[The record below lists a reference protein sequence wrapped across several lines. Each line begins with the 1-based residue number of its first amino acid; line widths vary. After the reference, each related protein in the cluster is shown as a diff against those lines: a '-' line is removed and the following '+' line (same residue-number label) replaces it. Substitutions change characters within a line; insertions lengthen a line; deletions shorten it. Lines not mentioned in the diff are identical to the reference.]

1 MHRQKHF
8 DLGYDDEEDVPLH
21 RKQPF
26 GAGLKRKRV
35 EFVPAQEPDELAV
48 GTISSGDAM
57 EGVMAGDLY
66 ASIVM
71 GSASDKTA
79 YPSHDRPG
87 GFGKSD
93 EEPKPST
100 PICYLCSLPITTSVR
115 EHQASLAHQVS
126 VAHSHPPSALDR
138 SRMGLRTLAAQGWN
152 PDARIGLGREG
163 EGMRFPITATA
174 KEDNLGIGATQI
186 RRDADAKAQEK
197 PTKPLS
203 KKERKALEKKERERA
218 ERLQREIFGRV
229 DVERYLGSGGGGS
242 K

>member
-1 MHRQKHF
+1 MQRQKHF
-8 DLGYDDEEDVPLH
+8 DLGYDDEDDVPLH

-35 EFVPAQEPDELAV
+35 EFVPAREPDELAV
-48 GTISSGDAM
+48 GTISDGDAM

-71 GSASDKTA
+71 GSASDNTV
-79 YPSHDRPG
+79 YPSND
-87 GFGKSD
+87 KAN

-126 VAHSHPPSALDR
+126 VTHSHPPSALDR

-186 RRDADAKAQEK
+186 KRDADAKTQEK

-203 KKERKALEKKERERA
+203 KKERKELEKKERERA

-229 DVERYLGSGGGGS
+229 DVERYLGSGGGGF